1 MQMVAAMTGIISIEV
16 EKEPGKVSLTYS
28 TEPSASIERDMVV
41 IITMFSFTR
50 GHFWIRKIPTTPPA
64 TRIEAT
70 MMAATY
76 WRKLDCVFGGGFETS
91 LKAIT

>member
-1 MQMVAAMTGIISIEV
+1 MQRVADITGMMSSAV
-16 EKEPGKVSLTYS
+16 EEKPGNVSFTYS
-28 TEPSASIERDMVV
+28 TEPSASMESDMVV
-41 IITMFSFTR
+41 IITMFSFTL

-76 WRKLDCVFGGGFETS
+76 WKKL
-91 LKAIT
+91 